1 MRNLFK
7 QFPSKQVIVSV
18 MMASLFGGLPQPV
31 HAERNYSV
39 QEVLQNGTVKGTIVD
54 ANGTPVIG
62 ATIRVKGTTMGVISD
77 IDGNFTLN
85 HTTTNATLQISFVGY
100 QTQEIK
106 LDGRNSVKVVLKEDS
121 EMLDE
126 VVVVGYGSMRKKD
139 LTGSIAQIRPD
150 KMALEN
156 PQSVQDILRGTPGLN
171 VGLSTDAKGG
181 GSLQIRGQR
190 SLYTDGGHNDPLIIL
205 DGMMF
210 YGELSEIN
218 PDDIGQIDVLKD
230 ASSAAVYGAK
240 AANGVIIVTTKKGK
254 VGKPVIKFISNIG
267 FSTMGNNRKVYDPEG
282 YTQFY
287 SDWYTAQ
294 TYGVNPETG
303 AYEEYQTNKNK
314 FPAGYYAL
322 PTQVNLDKYGITLDQ
337 WRGYTSQTAETL
349 DYEIFGTRMQWQ
361 GNNLANFL
369 AGQTYDWYD
378 HSFRTGLNQDYN
390 VSLSG
395 ASDRMNYYFSLG
407 YLDNEGV
414 VVGNDYSTFR
424 SNLKLNASVTKWLE
438 VGTNINFQQRTDG
451 DRTVDWNRQVTVN
464 SPFAQYRD
472 AKGELEIYPMGNIA
486 GNKGWNYDFDQQ
498 YYERESGVTVLN
510 TILNAK
516 VKLPFNISYTFNI
529 APRYQGYYFRA
540 FNSSKHPD
548 RTAGS
553 ASRNSS
559 KRFDWSLNNTLAW
572 DYIFA
577 KKHHVILTLVQEAEE
592 RRYWSDN
599 LTANNLAPTDAL
611 GFHNVLAGDKESSS
625 FSSNDTHETADG
637 MLARLF
643 YSYDDRYMFTGSV
656 RRDGYSAFGMSN
668 PRATFF
674 SAAAAWTFSE
684 ESFFKWTDIMNHGKL
699 RFSWGQNGN
708 RSLSDPYLALANLS
722 GGMGATQGYIDASGN
737 TVEYRYYTMSRLANP
752 GLQWEKT
759 TSWNIGL
766 DFGFLSNRI
775 TGSIDYY
782 YMPTTDMIMNQ
793 SLPGFTGFGSITC
806 NLGEVLNKGI
816 EISLTTT
823 NIRNK
828 NFEWNTTVGFS
839 YNKNR
844 IKHLYYEYEQLLD
857 AAGNIIGMKEE
868 DDISNRWFIG
878 HPIGAIWDYKVT
890 GIWQKDEVEEAA
902 KYGQRPGDPKVWNNP
917 DNDKVN
923 DDGTTTV
930 VYNND
935 DKVFQGQSTPP
946 FNWSMRNEFTL
957 FKNLT
962 LSFNI
967 YSRMGHKSLSSAFL
981 NKDNAGSKIAN
992 GENVY
997 VKEYWT
1003 VNHPSNDYAR
1013 LDAQGPSGVASPSKL
1028 YNRSFIRLENI
1039 TVGYTL
1045 PKKLTTQWGIDNVN
1059 ISGSIRNVACW
1070 KMDKTWTYWDPETGG
1085 IVPRIFNIGLSLTL

>member
-1 MRNLFK
+1 MKNLFE
-7 QFPSKQVIVSV
+7 QFPSKQVFVS
-18 MMASLFGGLPQPV
+18 MMVATLFGGIPQPV
-31 HAERNYSV
+31 HAERNYGV

-54 ANGTPVIG
+54 ASGEPVIG
-62 ATIRVKGTTMGVISD
+62 ATIQVKGTTTGVISD
-77 IDGNFTLN
+77 IDGNFVLSN
-85 HTTTNATLQISFVGY
+85 VSPDATLHVSFVGY
-100 QTQEIK
+100 KAQEIP
-106 LDGRNSVKVVLKEDS
+106 LDGRTSVKVVLQEDS
-121 EMLDE
+121 EMLEE

-139 LTGSIAQIRPD
+139 LTGSITQIRPD
-150 KMALEN
+150 KVALEN

-171 VGLSTDAKGG
+171 VGMATDAKGG

-190 SLYTDGGHNDPLIIL
+190 SLYTDGSHNDPLIIL

-240 AANGVIIVTTKKGK
+240 AANGVIIVTTKKGN
-254 VGKPVIKFISNIG
+254 VGKPVIKFTSNIG
-267 FSTMGNNRKVYDPEG
+267 FSTMGANRKVYDAEG

-303 AYEEYQTNKNK
+303 KYEEYQTKNNQYPK
-314 FPAGYYAL
+314 GYYAL
-322 PTQVNLDKYGITLDQ
+322 PTQANLDKYGITLDQ
-337 WRGYTSQTAETL
+337 WRGYTSQDDSMS
-349 DYEIFGTRMQWQ
+349 DYEVFGLRMGWQ
-361 GNNLANFL
+361 GTNLANFL
-369 AGQTYDWYD
+369 AGQTFDWYD

-395 ASDRMNYYFSLG
+395 ASEKMNYYFSLG

-414 VVGNDYSTFR
+414 VVGNDYRAFR
-424 SNLKLNASVTKWLE
+424 SNLKLNASVTNWLE
-438 VGTNINFQQRTDG
+438 LGANVNFQDRTDG
-451 DRTVDWNRQVTVN
+451 DNAVDWGKQVTVN
-464 SPFAQYRD
+464 SPFASYRNEE
-472 AKGELEIYPMGNIA
+472 GELEIYPMGNIA
-486 GNKGWNYDFDQQ
+486 GNKGWNYDFDHQ
-498 YYERESGVTVLN
+498 YYERESGYTVLN

-516 VKLPFNISYTFNI
+516 VKLPFNITYTFNI
-529 APRYQGYYFRA
+529 APRYQWYHLRTFS
-540 FNSSKHPD
+540 SSKHPD

-553 ASRNSS
+553 ATRNNG

-572 DYIFA
+572 DYTFA
-577 KKHHVILTLVQEAEE
+577 QKHHVVLTLVQEAEE
-592 RRYWSDN
+592 RRKWSDN

-611 GFHNVLAGDKESSS
+611 GFHNVKAGDKESSA
-625 FSSNDTHETADG
+625 FSSDDTHETADG

-674 SAAAAWTFSE
+674 SAAAAWTFTSE
-684 ESFFKWTDIMNHGKL
+684 KFFKWNHIMNNGKL

-708 RSLSDPYLALANLS
+708 RSLANPYIALADL
-722 GGMGATQGYIDASGN
+722 GAGMGATQGYIDASGN
-737 TVEYRYYTMSRLANP
+737 TIEYRYYTMNRLANP
-752 GLQWEKT
+752 GLEWEKT

-766 DFGFLSNRI
+766 DFGFLNNRI
-775 TGSIDYY
+775 SGSIDYY
-782 YMPTTDMIMNQ
+782 HMPTTDMIMNQ

-806 NLGEVLNKGI
+806 NLGEVLNKGV
-816 EISLTTT
+816 EISLTTN
-823 NIRNK
+823 NISNK
-828 NFEWNTTVGFS
+828 TLEWNTTVGFS

-844 IKHLYYEYEQLLD
+844 IKHLYYEYESVLD
-857 AAGNIIGMKEE
+857 AAGNVIGMKEQ
-868 DDISNRWFIG
+868 DDISNKWFIG
-878 HPIGAIWDYKVT
+878 QPIGAIWDYKVM

-917 DNDKVN
+917 ANDKVN
-923 DDGTTTV
+923 ADGTTTV

-935 DKVFQGQSTPP
+935 DKVFMGQTSAP
-946 FNWSMRNEFTL
+946 FNWSMRNEFIF

-962 LSFNI
+962 FSFNI
-967 YSRMGHKSLSSAFL
+967 YSKMGHKSLSSNFL
-981 NKDNAGSKIAN
+981 NKDNAGSKITN
-992 GENVY
+992 GQNVY

-1003 VNHPSNDYAR
+1003 LDNPTNDYAR

-1039 TVGYTL
+1039 TLAYTL
-1045 PKKLTTQWGIDNVN
+1045 PKKWTAKWGIDRVNV
-1059 ISGSIRNVACW
+1059 SGSIRNVACW

-1085 IVPRIFNIGLSLTL
+1085 IAPRIFNIGLSLTL